1 MTSSKSLGP
10 RSSFKIQFAK
20 ILTIVF
26 VFHWTPLNC
35 LNLIII
41 EANFR
46 FFPVQNH
53 TEEIDLI
60 FFLNLAEANQAV
72 YVVDKCC

>member
-46 FFPVQNH
+46 FFSCAKSHGRNRF
-53 TEEIDLI
+53 D